1 MSFLEVAAD
10 STCSHPPS
18 PGTHYI
24 RGVNNTRQPWHSS
37 EGRKQYSL
45 KPANPTEEGLASL
58 HSVLFRKQ
66 PFLWRAA
73 LLYYTIERASR
84 LSFSALFQDLEQYV
98 QDASVRWEY
107 CVRAKRGQTDTSQ
120 PGTTR
125 GGKRRRVLEGTLF
138 LFLKEKTVLA
148 MAPATPEPWC
158 TQVTPIQHQRLGYCG
173 GQTWVSWAHV
183 PHPLPLFQAVSVRT
197 RSTWTGFSASCA
209 IDRPLTSHCWL
220 LLER

>member
-1 MSFLEVAAD
+1 MGGGRAGGCCD
-10 STCSHPPS
+10 IHPCPLS

-98 QDASVRWEY
+98 QDAGVRWEY

-120 PGTTR
+120 PGTSW
-125 GGKRRRVLEGTLF
+125 GCELSFGKNSIYFVF
-138 LFLKEKTVLA
+138 SFFKEK
-148 MAPATPEPWC
+148 
-158 TQVTPIQHQRLGYCG
+158 QLGIFCCCVG
-173 GQTWVSWAHV
+173 
-183 PHPLPLFQAVSVRT
+183 
-197 RSTWTGFSASCA
+197 
-209 IDRPLTSHCWL
+209 
-220 LLER
+220 

>member
-1 MSFLEVAAD
+1 MPTRSCKEAPGQVAEEAEATWVGGKGGVRQAPVHLRACPGALEQAAVPWRHLQLRLALAPVGAGSQPQTRD
-10 STCSHPPS
+10 SGDGSWGWGGRWVELFGGRGRQRRFPS

-98 QDASVRWEY
+98 QDAGVRWEY

-120 PGTTR
+120 PGTVR
-125 GGKRRRVLEGTLF
+125 GRGLQSLGVSEG
-138 LFLKEKTVLA
+138 
-148 MAPATPEPWC
+148 
-158 TQVTPIQHQRLGYCG
+158 I
-173 GQTWVSWAHV
+173 
-183 PHPLPLFQAVSVRT
+183 
-197 RSTWTGFSASCA
+197 
-209 IDRPLTSHCWL
+209 
-220 LLER
+220 

>member
-1 MSFLEVAAD
+1 M
-10 STCSHPPS
+10 
-18 PGTHYI
+18 
-24 RGVNNTRQPWHSS
+24 NNTRQPWHSS

-98 QDASVRWEY
+98 QDAGIRWEY

-120 PGTTR
+120 PGTASGR
-125 GGKRRRVLEGTLF
+125 QSLQCFGRDFSISVDAFWGWVALPS
-138 LFLKEKTVLA
+138 
-148 MAPATPEPWC
+148 PARE
-158 TQVTPIQHQRLGYCG
+158 
-173 GQTWVSWAHV
+173 S
-183 PHPLPLFQAVSVRT
+183 FQAV
-197 RSTWTGFSASCA
+197 ALL
-209 IDRPLTSHCWL
+209 PSHPPHP
-220 LLER
+220 